1 MGEWGSGRM
10 RKWENGEMRKWE
22 NGKMGPSTGSGTGV
36 DRTSI
41 V

>member
-1 MGEWGSGRM
+1 MGEWESGRM
-10 RKWENGEMRKWE
+10 RKWENGE
-22 NGKMGPSTGSGTGV
+22 MGPSTGSGTGV